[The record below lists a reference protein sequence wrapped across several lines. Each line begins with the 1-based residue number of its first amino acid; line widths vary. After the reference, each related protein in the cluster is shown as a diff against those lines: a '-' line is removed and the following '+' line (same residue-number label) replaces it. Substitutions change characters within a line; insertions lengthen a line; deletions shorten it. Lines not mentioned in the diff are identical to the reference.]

1 MQNESISE
9 SLTYVSDEPDIKTLK
24 YAYDQT
30 VTELEAYFDLCRTS
44 YDDRRNW
51 WPGKSRDHRKHGA
64 DAFPWEGASD
74 VECHVIDERITRLV
88 SLFMASLNRA
98 NVRAFPVESGDI
110 ARSKV
115 VSGFLKWMV
124 SSGYIPR
131 FYREMELGANYLL
144 ERGILITYVGWQ
156 REDRR
161 FIQQLDLSQIAQM
174 SPEIADAINSGEMDD
189 ELILLIQ
196 NIFPGTTP
204 KRAKKAIKELRKN
217 GVAELPVVRRQVN
230 APEVKTLAPDGD
242 FFFPPY
248 VTDPQRAPYC
258 FWRTYYTPQEL
269 ENKVV
274 TDGWDEGFVE
284 HVIDKYRGVN
294 IDSIEREQEGR
305 RSISLTDNAY
315 EAEEL
320 IEICYGYQRLVD
332 PEDGAEGIYCTVF
345 HKEFSGDE
353 FTQGYA
359 KFELLNGYE
368 DYPVVVTRLSEDGKR
383 LYDASTIP
391 SILRGIQNQVKVE
404 RDSRID
410 RNSLAT
416 LPPILHPVGQAPTDW
431 GPGRMI
437 PYRRKGDLDFA
448 PTPAYNTG
456 SLEMENTMLELADR
470 LVGLDETSSISQ
482 VRKQFLVDKFLSHT
496 AEVLRMAY
504 KCFQRFGPD
513 EVFFRVTGIPDPQ
526 VLNKGNPDENF
537 DILINFDVQNTD
549 PETVQNKL
557 QQFVALNQLNAN
569 GRMNVDSLLDIAA
582 ASIDPIMADAVLQP
596 VESAQQQV
604 VKDVTD
610 DLTKIFSGIEMPAR
624 PAGAQIAL
632 QVIQQYAQQPDVA
645 QRLQQ
650 DEAFAARLEKYAG
663 QYTFQMQQAQNAQ
676 IGRVGTA
683 PAQMGDISTQNV
695 MSESKPTFAY
705 FLQASCC

>member
-1 MQNESISE
+1 MQNESVSE

-88 SLFMASLNRA
+88 SLFMASLSRA
-98 NVRAFPVESGDI
+98 NIRAFPVESGDI

-144 ERGILITYVGWQ
+144 ERGILISYVGWQ

-189 ELILLIQ
+189 ELVLLIQ

-204 KRAKKAIKELRKN
+204 KRAKKAIKELRKT

-332 PEDGAEGIYCTVF
+332 QEDGAEGIYCTVF

-368 DYPVVVTRLSEDGKR
+368 DYPVVVTRLSEDSKR

-416 LPPILHPVGQAPTDW
+416 LPPILHPVGQAPSDW

-456 SLEMENTMLELADR
+456 SLEMERTQLDLADR
-470 LVGLDETSSISQ
+470 LVGLDEQSSISQ

-537 DILINFDVQNTD
+537 DIMINFDVQNTD
-549 PETVQNKL
+549 PETVQAKL

-569 GRMNVDSLLDIAA
+569 GRMNVDNLLDIAA
-582 ASIDPIMADAVLQP
+582 SSIDPIMADAVLQP

-610 DLTKIFSGIEMPAR
+610 DLTKIFAGIEMPAR
-624 PAGAQIAL
+624 PAGAQIAM

-650 DEAFAARLEKYAG
+650 DEAFAARMEKYAG

-683 PAQMGDISTQNV
+683 PAQMGNVQTQG
-695 MSESKPTFAY
+695 M
-705 FLQASCC
+705 Q

>member
-189 ELILLIQ
+189 ELVLLIQ

-204 KRAKKAIKELRKN
+204 KRAKKAIKELRKT

-332 PEDGAEGIYCTVF
+332 PEDGSEGIYCTVF

-391 SILRGIQNQVKVE
+391 SLLRGIQNQVKVE

-448 PTPAYNTG
+448 PTPAYNNG
-456 SLEMENTMLELADR
+456 SLEMENTMLDLADR

-549 PETVQNKL
+549 PETVQSKL
-557 QQFVALNQLNAN
+557 QQFVSLNQLNAN
-569 GRMNVDSLLDIAA
+569 GRMNVDNLLDIAA

-632 QVIQQYAQQPDVA
+632 QVIQQYTQQPDIA

-650 DEAFAARLEKYAG
+650 DEAFAARMEKYAG

-683 PAQMGDISTQNV
+683 PAQMGDIQTQG
-695 MSESKPTFAY
+695 M
-705 FLQASCC
+705 Q

>member
-189 ELILLIQ
+189 ELVLLIQ

-204 KRAKKAIKELRKN
+204 KRAKKAIKELRKT

-391 SILRGIQNQVKVE
+391 SLLRGIQNQVKVE

-416 LPPILHPVGQAPTDW
+416 LPPILHPVGQAPSDW

-470 LVGLDETSSISQ
+470 LVGLDEQSSISQ

-504 KCFQRFGPD
+504 RCFQRFGPD

-549 PETVQNKL
+549 PETVQSKL
-557 QQFVALNQLNAN
+557 QQFVSLNQLNAN
-569 GRMNVDSLLDIAA
+569 GRMNVDNLLDIAA

-632 QVIQQYAQQPDVA
+632 QVIQQYAQQPDIS

-650 DEAFAARLEKYAG
+650 DEAFAARMEKYAG
-663 QYTFQMQQAQNAQ
+663 QYSFQMQQAQNAQ

-683 PAQMGDISTQNV
+683 PAQMGDVSTQN
-695 MSESKPTFAY
+695 
-705 FLQASCC
+705 L

>member
-1 MQNESISE
+1 MQNESVSE

-30 VTELEAYFDLCRTS
+30 VTELEGYFDLCRTS

-161 FIQQLDLSQIAQM
+161 FIQSLDLNQIAQM
-174 SPEIADAINSGEMDD
+174 SPEIADAINSAEMDD
-189 ELILLIQ
+189 ELVLLMQ
-196 NIFPGTTP
+196 NVFPGTTT

-274 TDGWDEGFVE
+274 TDGWNEDFVE

-320 IEICYGYQRLVD
+320 IEICYAYQRLVD

-383 LYDASTIP
+383 LYDATTIP
-391 SILRGIQNQVKVE
+391 SVLRGIQNQVKVE

-456 SLEMENTMLELADR
+456 SLEMERTQLDLADR

-513 EVFFRVTGIPDPQ
+513 EIFFRVTGIPDPQ
-526 VLNKGNPDENF
+526 TLNKGNPDENF

-549 PETVQNKL
+549 PETVQAKL

-632 QVIQQYAQQPDVA
+632 QVIQQYAQQPDIA

-650 DEAFAARLEKYAG
+650 DEAFAARMEKYAG

-683 PAQMGDISTQNV
+683 PAQMGEVQTQG
-695 MSESKPTFAY
+695 M
-705 FLQASCC
+705 Q

>member
-30 VTELEAYFDLCRTS
+30 VLELEAYFDLCRSS

-74 VECHVIDERITRLV
+74 TECHVIDERITRLV

-144 ERGILITYVGWQ
+144 ERGILISYVGWQ

-161 FIQQLDLSQIAQM
+161 FIQELDLAQIGQM
-174 SPEIADAINSGEMDD
+174 SPEIYAAIESGQADE
-189 ELILLIQ
+189 ELVLLMQ
-196 NIFPGTTP
+196 NVFEGVSE
-204 KRAKKAIKELRKN
+204 KRAKKALKELRKN

-230 APEVKTLAPDGD
+230 APDVKTLAPDGE

-274 TDGWDEGFVE
+274 TDGWNEGFVE
-284 HVIDKYRGVN
+284 HVIEKYRGVN
-294 IDSIEREQEGR
+294 VDSIEREQEGR

-368 DYPVVVTRLSEDGKR
+368 DYPVVVTRLSEDSKR
-383 LYDASTIP
+383 LYDTTTIP
-391 SILRGIQNQVKVE
+391 SVLRGIQNQVKVE

-448 PTPAYNTG
+448 PTPAYNSG
-456 SLEMENTMLELADR
+456 SLEMENTQLQLADR

-504 KCFQRFGPD
+504 RCFQRFGPD

-549 PETVQNKL
+549 PETVQAKL

-596 VESAQQQV
+596 VEAAQQQV

-632 QVIQQYAQQPDVA
+632 QVIQQYAQQPDIA
-645 QRLQQ
+645 QRLQE
-650 DEAFAARLEKYAG
+650 DEAFAARMEKYAG

-683 PAQMGDISTQNV
+683 PAQMGDIQTQG
-695 MSESKPTFAY
+695 M
-705 FLQASCC
+705 Q

>member
-1 MQNESISE
+1 MLNDSISE
-9 SLTYVSDEPDIKTLK
+9 SLTYVQDEPDIKTLR

-30 VTELEAYFDLCRTS
+30 VTELESYFDLCRTS
-44 YDDRRNW
+44 YDDRRNF
-51 WPGKSRDHRKHGA
+51 WPGKSRDHRKHGS

-74 VECHVIDERITRLV
+74 MECHLIDERITRLV
-88 SLFMASLNRA
+88 SLFMSSLNRA
-98 NVRAFPVESGDI
+98 NVRAFPVESSDI
-110 ARSKV
+110 ARSKI

-131 FYREMELGANYLL
+131 FHREMELAANYML
-144 ERGILITYVGWQ
+144 ERGIIISYVGWQ

-161 FIQQLDLSQIAQM
+161 FIQELDIEQISQM
-174 SPEIADAINSGEMDD
+174 SPEIAMAVQQGNSDE
-189 ELILLIQ
+189 ELILLLQ
-196 NIFPGTTP
+196 NVFEGVTE
-204 KRAKKAIKELRKN
+204 KRAKKALKDLRKK
-217 GVAELPVVRRQVN
+217 GTAELPVVRRQVN
-230 APEVKTLAPDGD
+230 APDVKTLAPDGD
-242 FFFPPY
+242 FFFPTY

-274 TDGWDEGFVE
+274 TDGWDEDFVE
-284 HVIDKYRGVN
+284 YVIEKYRGVN

-305 RSISLTDNAY
+305 RSLSLTDNAY

-320 IEICYGYQRLVD
+320 IELCYGYQRLID
-332 PEDGAEGIYCTVF
+332 EEDGAEGIYCTVF
-345 HKEFSGDE
+345 HREFDGNE
-353 FTQGYA
+353 LAPGYA

-368 DYPVVVTRLSEDGKR
+368 DYPVVVTKLSEDSKR
-383 LYDASTIP
+383 LYDTTTIP
-391 SILRGIQNQVKVE
+391 SVLRGIQNQVKVE
-404 RDSRID
+404 RDSRVD

-448 PTPAYNTG
+448 PAPAYNSG
-456 SLEMENTMLELADR
+456 SAEMETTLTTLADR
-470 LVGLDETSSISQ
+470 LVGLDDSPISQ

-537 DILINFDVQNTD
+537 DIMINFDVLNTD
-549 PETVQNKL
+549 PETVQAKL

-569 GRMNVDSLLDIAA
+569 GRLNVDALLDVAA
-582 ASIDPIMADAVLQP
+582 ASIDPVMADSVLQP
-596 VESAQQQV
+596 VENAQQQV
-604 VKDVTD
+604 IKDVTD
-610 DLTKIFSGIEMPAR
+610 DLTKIFAGIEMPAR

-632 QVIQQYAQQPDVA
+632 QTIQQYSQQPDVA
-645 QRLQQ
+645 QRLQS
-650 DEAFAARLEKYAG
+650 DEAFRARMEKYAG

-683 PAQMGDISTQNV
+683 PAQMGSIQTQN
-695 MSESKPTFAY
+695 M
-705 FLQASCC
+705 